1 MMSTAPLT
9 NRALTNKE
17 RLVAQARR
25 LFAENGYAAVSV
37 DEVAAAAG
45 LTKGAVYYQFKD
57 KTDLFR
63 AACDA
68 VMADV
73 ARYVDLSTM
82 AESPHPLE
90 EIIVGGSKMF
100 DAYEAADA
108 RRLLLIDGPSVLGF
122 QPWIALQEPVCI
134 GLIAHAMGHLA
145 EAGLLDEAVVPT
157 LSHLVFGAFV
167 LGALR
172 IAVAADPA
180 AASLEVRA
188 ATLTLIRG
196 FLAGIAANPQM
207 GHQNPT

>member
-1 MMSTAPLT
+1 MSTAPLT
-9 NRALTNKE
+9 NRD

-63 AACDA
+63 AACEA

-73 ARYVDLSTM
+73 AKYVDLSTM

-122 QPWIALQEPVCI
+122 QQWITLQEPVCI

-167 LGALR
+167 QGALR
-172 IAVAADPA
+172 IAVAADPT

-196 FLAGIAANPQM
+196 FLAGIALSK
-207 GHQNPT
+207 PTAPS

>member
-1 MMSTAPLT
+1 MSSQPLT
-9 NRALTNKE
+9 NRD
-17 RLVAQARR
+17 RLVVEARR
-25 LFAENGYAAVSV
+25 LFAQNGYAAVSV

-82 AESPHPLE
+82 AQSPHALE
-90 EIIVGGSKMF
+90 EIVIGGGKMF

-122 QPWIALQEPVCI
+122 ERWIALQEPVCI

-145 EAGLLDEAVVPT
+145 EAGLMEQKIVPT

-167 LGALR
+167 QGALR

-196 FLAGIAANPQM
+196 FLTGLTLEAAGRTA
-207 GHQNPT
+207 

>member
-9 NRALTNKE
+9 NRD

-57 KTDLFR
+57 KNDLFR
-63 AACDA
+63 AACEA

-73 ARYVDLSTM
+73 AKYVDLSTM

-122 QPWIALQEPVCI
+122 QQWITLQEPVCI

-145 EAGLLDEAVVPT
+145 EAGLLDDEVVPT

-167 LGALR
+167 QGALR

-196 FLAGIAANPQM
+196 FLAGISLNKSPS
-207 GHQNPT
+207 

>member
-1 MMSTAPLT
+1 MSTAPLT
-9 NRALTNKE
+9 NRD

-63 AACDA
+63 AACEA

-122 QPWIALQEPVCI
+122 EQWIALQEPVCI

-145 EAGLLDEAVVPT
+145 EAGLLKPEIVPT

-167 LGALR
+167 QGALR

-180 AASLEVRA
+180 AASLEVRS

-196 FLAGIAANPQM
+196 FLAGITPQ
-207 GHQNPT
+207 PPSST

>member
-9 NRALTNKE
+9 NRD

-37 DEVAAAAG
+37 DEIAAAAG

-63 AACDA
+63 AACEA

-82 AESPHPLE
+82 AEGGVHALN
-90 EIIVGGSKMF
+90 EIVIGGAKMF
-100 DAYEAADA
+100 DAYEAPDA
-108 RRLLLIDGPSVLGF
+108 RRLLLIDGPSVLGYSD
-122 QPWIALQEPVCI
+122 WVTLQEPVCI

-145 EAGLLDEAVVPT
+145 EAGMLDEAVVPT

-167 LGALR
+167 QGALR
-172 IAVAADPA
+172 IAVAADPTTVSA
-180 AASLEVRA
+180 EVRA
-188 ATLTLIRG
+188 ATLILIQG
-196 FLAGIAANPQM
+196 FLDGVSRRAEGPQGANA
-207 GHQNPT
+207 

>member
-1 MMSTAPLT
+1 MSTAPLT
-9 NRALTNKE
+9 NRD

-25 LFAENGYAAVSV
+25 LFAENGFAAVSV

-63 AACDA
+63 AACEA

-90 EIIVGGSKMF
+90 EIVIGGAKMF

-122 QPWIALQEPVCI
+122 EQWTALQEPVCI

-145 EAGLLDEAVVPT
+145 EAGLLDEAIVPT

-167 LGALR
+167 QGALR

-196 FLAGIAANPQM
+196 FLVGVT
-207 GHQNPT
+207 HQAQAQSPP

>member
-1 MMSTAPLT
+1 MSTAPLT
-9 NRALTNKE
+9 NRD

-63 AACDA
+63 AACEA

-73 ARYVDLSTM
+73 ARYVDLSAM
-82 AESPHPLE
+82 AESPNPLE

-122 QPWIALQEPVCI
+122 QPWVALQEPVCI

-145 EAGLLDEAVVPT
+145 DAGLLDRAIVPT

-167 LGALR
+167 QGALR
-172 IAVAADPA
+172 IAVAANPA
-180 AASLEVRA
+180 VASLEVRA

-196 FLAGIAANPQM
+196 FLAGIA
-207 GHQNPT
+207 PTLATSQPTPT

>member
-1 MMSTAPLT
+1 MSTAPLT
-9 NRALTNKE
+9 NRD

-82 AESPHPLE
+82 AESPQPLQ
-90 EIIVGGSKMF
+90 EIVVGGGKMF

-108 RRLLLIDGPSVLGF
+108 RRILLIDGPAVLGF
-122 QPWIALQEPVCI
+122 EQWIALQEPVCI
-134 GLIAHAMGHLA
+134 GLIAHAMSHLA
-145 EAGLLDEAVVPT
+145 EAGLLEKSVVPT

-167 LGALR
+167 QGALR
-172 IAVAADPA
+172 IAVAADPQ

-196 FLAGIAANPQM
+196 FLAGVTYEAANK
-207 GHQNPT
+207 T